1 MINDYNLYHYKEL
14 SSTNLEAIQMA
25 KKGALDGTVILADM
39 QSSGRGRHGKDW
51 ISPKGNLYASI
62 IIRDKA
68 NVNQLTHFT
77 FITTVA
83 VGNILLALSANLDLK
98 YKWPNDIL
106 INNKK
111 IAGIL
116 LETEANA
123 SWLVIGIGINILFA
137 PEYAVSLSQICNLNI
152 SSLTLL
158 KELISNFDKVR
169 QRWLSEGF
177 LSIRKMWLERAYM
190 VGSLINIRM
199 GNRLHSGTFSD
210 IDQDGKIVIST
221 HDNNLISLESGE
233 VFY

>member
-1 MINDYNLYHYKEL
+1 MISGYCLYHYNEL
-14 SSTNLEAIQMA
+14 SSTNLEATQMA
-25 KKGALDGTVILADM
+25 KKGALDGTVVFADM

-68 NVNQLTHFT
+68 DVTQLTHFT
-77 FITTVA
+77 FITAVA
-83 VGNILLALSANLDLK
+83 VGNTLLALSANLDLK

-116 LETEANA
+116 LETEANT
-123 SWLVIGIGINILFA
+123 SWLVIGIGINILSS
-137 PEYAVSLSQICNLNI
+137 PEYAVSLSQICSLNI

-158 KELISNFDKVR
+158 RELISNFEKVR
-169 QRWLSEGF
+169 QRWLLEGF
-177 LSIRKMWLERAYM
+177 LPIRKMWFERAHM
-190 VGSLINIRM
+190 VGSSINVKI
-199 GNRLHSGTFSD
+199 GNHLYSGVFSD
-210 IDQDGKIVIST
+210 IDQEGKIVIYT
-221 HDNNLISLESGE
+221 NDNTLVSLESGE